1 MTEKIVQA
9 VAENLTRYFGENIV
23 IYTDEV
29 RQGFKEPCFF
39 IKAAEASIK
48 QALGKRRRLINPM
61 DILYFPPL
69 NKKNFNMNDMY
80 EKLSTALNE
89 IEIDGHKVKG
99 RNMSMKKSGGVLTS
113 GLNSTYE
120 NGDCVLNF
128 FVSYDFH
135 VIDDGE
141 PIYMER
147 LIIGGH

>member
-1 MTEKIVQA
+1 M
-9 VAENLTRYFGENIV
+9 
-23 IYTDEV
+23 
-29 RQGFKEPCFF
+29 
-39 IKAAEASIK
+39 
-48 QALGKRRRLINPM
+48 
-61 DILYFPPL
+61 
-69 NKKNFNMNDMY
+69 
-80 EKLSTALNE
+80 
-89 IEIDGHKVKG
+89 G